1 MQVDDMKKKK
11 KKRKTENT
19 TALMGQKGVK
29 VIKKREIIRAC
40 FRF

>member
-1 MQVDDMKKKK
+1 MQVDDMKKK

-19 TALMGQKGVK
+19 TALMGQKGAK
-29 VIKKREIIRAC
+29 VIKKREIIRAR